1 MKILIVGAGIAGLA
15 LARRLDQLQQ
25 KYTLIERSPGWSQD
39 GAGICL
45 PANAVAGLEKL
56 GLKDELLQLSYAVQK
71 IKYVKP
77 NGHLLSSASLL
88 TPPFN
93 DQPFLALP
101 RAKLLALLRKG
112 MENKVTFN
120 TSPRNIEQLDKGV
133 RVTFS
138 DSRIEE
144 FDCVIGADGIN
155 SQVRELTFNQPELE
169 DLQVTN
175 WRFLIDQPTADLQPT
190 YYLGS
195 DSFFMRYP
203 MPDNKVYCYAHVL
216 DKDHQWTKL
225 QDKQWLLKRFKGFE
239 DKVVEAIQAVACD
252 EDIIPGR
259 LQSVVSRE
267 VYSGSVLLIGDAL
280 HGCPPALQQGVG
292 MGLEDV
298 HCLADLLDKHQ
309 DLDTIFNLFK
319 QQRLE
324 RISWVID
331 ESNRIIKLA
340 SKGRTF
346 LGRVIR
352 NFVVRKGGPAN
363 VNGWRKLLQW
373 ES

>member
-1 MKILIVGAGIAGLA
+1 MRILIVGAGIAGLA
-15 LARRLDQLQQ
+15 LARRLDKLQLE
-25 KYTLIERSPGWSQD
+25 YTLIERTLGWSND

-56 GLKDELLQLSYAVQK
+56 GLKNELLAISYAVHQ

-77 NGHLLSSASLL
+77 NGTLLSSASLL

-93 DQPFLALP
+93 QQPFLALP
-101 RAKLLALLRKG
+101 RAELLNLLRKG
-112 MENKVTFN
+112 MESKVRFGT
-120 TSPRNIEQLDKGV
+120 TLRTIKQLDKGV
-133 RVTFS
+133 SVTFN
-138 DSRIEE
+138 DAQTEQ
-144 FDCVIGADGIN
+144 FDCVIGADGIH
-155 SQVRELTFNQPELE
+155 SQVRELAFDNPELE

-175 WRFLIDQPTADLQPT
+175 WRFLIDQETADLQPT

-195 DSFFMRYP
+195 DSLFMRYP
-203 MPDNKVYCYAHVL
+203 MPDNKIYCYAHIL
-216 DKDHQWTKL
+216 DKKQKWTKK
-225 QDKQWLLKRFKGFE
+225 QDKQWLLERFSGFE
-239 DKVVEAIQAVACD
+239 DKVLAAIQAIPSND
-252 EDIIPGR
+252 DIIAGR
-259 LQSVVSRE
+259 LKSVVSRE
-267 VYSGSVLLIGDAL
+267 VYSGSILLIGDAL

-298 HCLADLLDKHQ
+298 HCLADLLAKYQ
-309 DLDTIFNLFK
+309 NVDTVFAHFK

-331 ESNRIIKLA
+331 ESNRVIRLA

-352 NFVVRKGGPAN
+352 NFIIRKGGPAN
-363 VNGWRKLLQW
+363 VNGWRKLLLW
-373 ES
+373 NS